1 MTQNYQSEAGSSDEA
16 ASRSL
21 NDYFRWFLRRFW
33 IFLITL
39 SGGYLLGLYMYSIT
53 PASYQS
59 FATIEILRVKRDA
72 ADIAEDEKIRMSG
85 AAEMLS
91 ASERLRLPQIYT
103 EAAKT
108 QLFAN
113 RENLV
118 PLQRDFPWTEHK
130 EFKSADLTPEMIGAM
145 LGKWVTIRWRT
156 DTALLDLYATHTD
169 PTLARDSLVSVIDA
183 YKSVSEN
190 RVAGSSEY
198 VLEYIMDSS
207 NEVKERL
214 LKLDGALRL
223 YQRCSDLN
231 KEVDDAGRQVSE
243 MEKRY
248 LPKWPA
254 LVEAKELQRILRAQF
269 SSEVDQVIRIS
280 EEEKAFW
287 TERLTSLGSLNPE
300 ELIDAKIQ
308 IVSTRASVLQRD
320 LDAEKQIYDN
330 LILQL
335 KEGNVTQGFASRQFE
350 VVQPPTLPGFPA
362 GPVKSKMI
370 LQYAG
375 TGAAIGIGLI
385 MLLGFL
391 DPTVRTVSELEQL
404 AGVPVIA
411 AMPSFKKKESRG
423 ETLELLKDGDS
434 QTSEAIRT
442 LRAGLTFLGTME
454 ERCTFLVTS
463 SIPGEG
469 KSWVASNL
477 ALAFAVQGDR
487 TLLIDA
493 DLRRPV
499 QAEIFG
505 YEKEAKG
512 LSDQLSLGASLKD
525 ILIRTEAS
533 ENLFIIPAG
542 SRSANPSELLSSK
555 SLRPLLE
562 KLSEYFDRIVIDSA
576 PLIPV
581 SDTIPIAKLVQSTV
595 LVTRMGKTP
604 KGAIKRSVRILSD
617 NAVPPVGIVA
627 NAMPKT
633 RTAGG
638 HGYYYSYASGGG
650 YSSYSQEGR

>member
-1 MTQNYQSEAGSSDEA
+1 MTQNHSPEAASPDEA
-16 ASRSL
+16 PSRSL

-33 IFLITL
+33 IFVITL
-39 SGGYLLGLYMYSIT
+39 VGGYLLGLYMYSIT
-53 PASYQS
+53 PATYQS

-91 ASERLRLPQIYT
+91 ASERLRLPQIYI

-113 RENLV
+113 RENLI
-118 PLQRDFPWTEHK
+118 PLQRDFPWTEQK
-130 EFKSADLTPEMIGAM
+130 EFSSNDLTPEMIGAM
-145 LGKWVTIRWRT
+145 LGKWVTVRWRT
-156 DTALLDLYATHTD
+156 DTALLDLYASHTD
-169 PTLARDSLVSVIDA
+169 ATLARDSLVSVIDA
-183 YKSVSEN
+183 YESLSEN

-198 VLEYIMDSS
+198 VLDYIMDSS
-207 NEVKERL
+207 NEIKERL
-214 LKLDGALRL
+214 LKLDSALRL
-223 YQRCSDLN
+223 YQRCSELN
-231 KEVDDAGRQVSE
+231 KEVEDAGRQVAE

-254 LVEAKELQRILRAQF
+254 LVEAKELQRILREQF
-269 SSEVDQVIRIS
+269 SSEVEQVIRIS
-280 EEEKAFW
+280 EEERAFW
-287 TERLTSLGSLNPE
+287 EERLAALGTLTPE
-300 ELIDAKIQ
+300 QLIDAKMQ

-335 KEGNVTQGFASRQFE
+335 KEGNVTRGFASRQFE

-370 LQYAG
+370 IQYAG
-375 TGAAIGIGLI
+375 TGAALGIGLI

-391 DPTVRTVSELEQL
+391 DPTARTVSELEQL
-404 AGVPVIA
+404 SGVPVIA
-411 AMPSFKKKESRG
+411 AMPAFKKRDTRK
-423 ETLELLKDGDS
+423 ETLELLNDGDS
-434 QTSEAIRT
+434 QTSEALRT

-477 ALAFAVQGDR
+477 ALSFAIQGDR

-499 QAEIFG
+499 QSEVFG
-505 YEKEAKG
+505 YDKEAKG

-525 ILIRTEAS
+525 IILRTEAS

-555 SLRPLLE
+555 SLRPLIE
-562 KLSEYFDRIVIDSA
+562 KLTEYFDRIVIDSA

-581 SDTIPIAKLVQSTV
+581 SDTIPIAKLAQSTV

-604 KGAIKRSVRILSD
+604 KGAVKRSIRILSD
-617 NAVPPVGIVA
+617 NAAPPVGIVA

-633 RTAGG
+633 RTAGS
-638 HGYYYSYASGGG
+638 HGYYYSYTSGGS
-650 YSSYSQEGR
+650 YSSYSRNKE